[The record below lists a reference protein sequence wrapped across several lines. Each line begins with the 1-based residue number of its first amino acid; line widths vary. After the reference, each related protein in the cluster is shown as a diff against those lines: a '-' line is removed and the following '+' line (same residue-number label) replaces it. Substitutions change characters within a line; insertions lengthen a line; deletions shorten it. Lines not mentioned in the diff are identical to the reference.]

1 MLQLF
6 CLLDE
11 ARRSPPVDFEA
22 ALSSRSR
29 RASSSVAHGSRN
41 GRQMLAEGQ
50 HVRLSIQEHG
60 FCTSRGQASTLFS
73 TAALCYC
80 EIDRKSSPR
89 PPSSSHLTGGAGGRA
104 AGPQTVFWTSSRA
117 KATGLVCPR
126 DPYQWLL
133 VSGLVQFE
141 LWGECKHGKRTATLG
156 GVNHMENGTSPQIT
170 RETTRPLR

>member
-1 MLQLF
+1 MG
-6 CLLDE
+6 
-11 ARRSPPVDFEA
+11 FEV

-29 RASSSVAHGSRN
+29 RDSSSVAHGSRN

-50 HVRLSIQEHG
+50 LVRLSIQEHD
-60 FCTSRGQASTLFS
+60 FCTSRGHASALFS
-73 TAALCYC
+73 TAALCCC

-104 AGPQTVFWTSSRA
+104 AGPQTVFRTSSRA

-141 LWGECKHGKRTATLG
+141 LWGERKHAKRTATLG
-156 GVNHMENGTSPQIT
+156 EDNHTRTRTCMGLHHTTKHFFGTSMRRCAIT
-170 RETTRPLR
+170 TTSS

>member
-1 MLQLF
+1 MMQPF
-6 CLLDE
+6 GLL
-11 ARRSPPVDFEA
+11 EA
-22 ALSSRSR
+22 ACHSPSVRFELAISSRSR
-29 RASSSVAHGSRN
+29 RDSSSVAHGSRN

-60 FCTSRGQASTLFS
+60 FCTSRGQASKLFS

-104 AGPQTVFWTSSRA
+104 VGPQTVFRTSSRA
-117 KATGLVCPR
+117 KATGLFPPR

-141 LWGECKHGKRTATLG
+141 LWGERKHAKRTATLG
-156 GVNHMENGTSPQIT
+156 GVNHM
-170 RETTRPLR
+170 

>member
-6 CLLDE
+6 CLLE
-11 ARRSPPVDFEA
+11 AARLRSPVDSEA

-29 RASSSVAHGSRN
+29 RDSSSGAHGSRN

-60 FCTSRGQASTLFS
+60 FCTLRGQASTLFS

-80 EIDRKSSPR
+80 EIDQRSSPR

-104 AGPQTVFWTSSRA
+104 ADPQTDFRTSSRA
-117 KATGLVCPR
+117 KATGLFPPR
-126 DPYQWLL
+126 DLYQWLL

-141 LWGECKHGKRTATLG
+141 LWGERLHAKRTATLG
-156 GVNHMENGTSPQIT
+156 GVNHIYF
-170 RETTRPLR
+170 

>member
-6 CLLDE
+6 CLLDA

-29 RASSSVAHGSRN
+29 RDSSSVAHGSRN

-50 HVRLSIQEHG
+50 QVRLSIQEHG
-60 FCTSRGQASTLFS
+60 FCTSRDQASILFS
-73 TAALCYC
+73 MGTLCYC

-104 AGPQTVFWTSSRA
+104 VGPQTVFRTSPRA
-117 KATGLVCPR
+117 KATGLFPPR

-133 VSGLVQFE
+133 ISGLIQFE
-141 LWGECKHGKRTATLG
+141 LGGERKHGKRTATLG
-156 GVNHMENGTSPQIT
+156 EVNHMYVRVI
-170 RETTRPLR
+170 